1 MTGKHGSRAAR
12 KLGVVGILTFLFLW
26 LDTAPTAPAMSI
38 SVPAPPDLEEVAMME
53 EMADWL
59 VGPAAQGRHLDT
71 MVRDN
76 LADLIRE
83 KPRSFELFRR
93 TLDNDAEREF
103 LRGLPYGD
111 VIQQVADDN
120 RLDGLLLAALVEVES
135 SFLPDAVSPVGAVGL
150 TQVLPSTA
158 RWLGAPGDLT
168 DPDSNLEAGA
178 RYLAQ
183 LLDRFD
189 GNLELALAAYNA
201 GPAAVLKYGGM
212 PPYRETRSY
221 VTRVLALYADHNRE
235 VWKTSGGVTQI
246 RLASLD

>member
-1 MTGKHGSRAAR
+1 MTGKHGSRPTR
-12 KLGVVGILTFLFLW
+12 KLCVVGILTFLFLW
-26 LDTAPTAPAMSI
+26 LDTAPTIPAMSI
-38 SVPAPPDLEEVAMME
+38 SVPDPPDLEEVAMME

-59 VGPAAQGRHLDT
+59 VGPAAHGRHLDT

-93 TLDNDAEREF
+93 NLDDGAEREF

-150 TQVLPSTA
+150 TQVMPSTA
-158 RWLGAPGDLT
+158 QWLGTAGDLT
-168 DPDSNLEAGA
+168 DPDSNLEVGA
-178 RYLAQ
+178 RYLSQ

-201 GPAAVLKYGGM
+201 GPAAVVKYGGM
-212 PPYRETRSY
+212 PPYRETRRY
-221 VTRVLALYADHNRE
+221 VSRVLTLYADHNRE
-235 VWKTSGGVTQI
+235 VWKTSGGVEQ
-246 RLASLD
+246 LASLD